1 MIIQEFDKDS
11 PEWLEARQAVITGTR
26 VKSVK
31 PLLRKGKT
39 GSQPMEFWKIVAEYV
54 SYGVEEESPM
64 VRGTHLEAENAEKTI
79 EKYGLTNPI
88 YDRGMIW
95 KDDNGLL
102 GCSPDACE
110 NTEEPEWSIECKSLN
125 TAEHLYL
132 IMADKF
138 AKGELPDEFESLF
151 PPRLGEYRGIDSVA
165 EEHQHQVKQS
175 FVVDP
180 KLRVVYYSL
189 YDPRIVLDNLQHYVI
204 EVRRSEMLDD
214 ISSQKQMVEEQAY
227 KARAIAKLLTAINAQ
242 AK

>member
-1 MIIQEFDKDS
+1 MKILEFEKDS

-54 SYGVEEESPM
+54 SYGVEEESPIM
-64 VRGTHLEAENAEKTI
+64 RGTHLEAENAEKTI
-79 EKYGLTNPI
+79 EKYNLANPI
-88 YDRGMIW
+88 YDVGVIW
-95 KDDNGLL
+95 TDDSGII
-102 GCSPDACE
+102 GSSPDAYE
-110 NTEEPEWSIECKSLN
+110 NSKEPVWSIECKSLN

-132 IMADKF
+132 VMADMF
-138 AKGELPDEFESLF
+138 AKGKLPDEFENLF
-151 PPRLGEYRGIDSVA
+151 PQRIGEYRGIDSVA
-165 EEHQHQVKQS
+165 EDHRHQVIQE
-175 FVVDP
+175 FVVNP
-180 KLRVVYYSL
+180 NLEILYYSL
-189 YDPRIVLDNLQHYVI
+189 YDPRIVLDKLQHYVI
-204 EVRRSEMLDD
+204 EVKRSEMLDD